1 MVDKKDLFLHRGSVL
16 ETFHYKS
23 IINQPEQYLMIQM
36 DVSKL
41 LPIQRNVMKFWTN
54 EVLTSVGTELVV
66 GTESEVD
73 RRAARGVTRAL
84 CSQMFSQENRLNFHF
99 HFP

>member
-16 ETFHYKS
+16 ETLGIHYKS
-23 IINQPEQYLMIQM
+23 AGTIPYDTDGCIKIVTNPT
-36 DVSKL
+36 
-41 LPIQRNVMKFWTN
+41 NVMEFWTN

-84 CSQMFSQENRLNFHF
+84 CYPRCFLKTSLFKKID
-99 HFP
+99 

>member
-16 ETFHYKS
+16 ETLGIHYKS
-23 IINQPEQYLMIQM
+23 AGTIPYDTDGCIKIVTNHE
-36 DVSKL
+36 
-41 LPIQRNVMKFWTN
+41 N